1 MTSSSDRFAER
12 LRREAEQRAE
22 MPARSPAQSPL
33 QGAPGAAHL
42 AARAGVYSRFIPR
55 EELNGFAAWKPGSFG
70 DDPARKPQAAPDPA
84 AVAREAEAAA
94 RRAAERQAA
103 AEAQAV
109 ADRIEEIRQA
119 RDGGYHDGYRDGTVA
134 MDAFKQ
140 SFASQTSAQVA
151 ALLQSMSG
159 QLGAME
165 QTLADQVAAIALS
178 LARQVVRSELA
189 QRPEAVVAVAQ
200 EALGGLLMS
209 ARHVTLHLNPA
220 DEALVAQGCAD
231 LIGAREVRLVV
242 DATIERGGCRVE
254 SDIGVTD
261 AQVAARWQRACAAM
275 GRELAWDGGEVA
287 ADVRGEQPVKAA
299 VFEASREDDAVDDA
313 QAS

>member
-1 MTSSSDRFAER
+1 MTSSSERFAER

-22 MPARSPAQSPL
+22 QPRSPAQSPL
-33 QGAPGAAHL
+33 QGAPGAAHM

-55 EELNGFAAWKPGSFG
+55 EELNAFAAWKPGSFG
-70 DDPARKPQAAPDPA
+70 DDPSRKPQAAPDPA
-84 AVAREAEAAA
+84 AMAREAEAAA

-103 AEAQAV
+103 AEAQAL

-165 QTLADQVAAIALS
+165 QALADQVAAIALS
-178 LARQVVRSELA
+178 LARQVVRSEIVH
-189 QRPEAVVAVAQ
+189 RPDAVVAVAQ

-209 ARHVTLHLNPA
+209 ARHVTLHLHPD
-220 DEALVAQGCAD
+220 DESLVALGCAD
-231 LIGAREVRLVV
+231 LIGAREVRLVA
-242 DATIERGGCRVE
+242 DAAIERGGCRVE

-261 AQVAARWQRACAAM
+261 AQVASRWQRACAAM
-275 GRELAWDGGEVA
+275 GRQLPWGEA
-287 ADVRGEQPVKAA
+287 GNHATDPAGNGP
-299 VFEASREDDAVDDA
+299 VFEGSDRSDAVEDPGDT
-313 QAS
+313 